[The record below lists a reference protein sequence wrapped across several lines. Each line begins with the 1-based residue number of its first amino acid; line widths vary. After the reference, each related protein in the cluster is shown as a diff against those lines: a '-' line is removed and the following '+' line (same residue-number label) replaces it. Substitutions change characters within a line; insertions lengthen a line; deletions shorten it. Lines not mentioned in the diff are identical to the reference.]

1 MFHGRSRRFWWLF
14 GTYGVLALTTA
25 FLLGLIATGQIE
37 RFQFQQAERDLHV
50 KAFLVSNSVPE
61 SAQNQNSHL
70 QADADTLD
78 SEINSRITFL
88 DSNGKVLADSVQDPA
103 VMENHATRPEIIAAR
118 RGDSH
123 LFVRRSNTTGATTL
137 YVARRLRREASPVA
151 FVRVASS
158 VERIQASLVGLK
170 RSIWTGAAGTAFGVI
185 FLGFFLARGIASPV
199 REPVTATE
207 RSATCR
213 TPEFM
218 INLTREI
225 RSPLS
230 VIKACAETLLN
241 GAMDDAANRDFF
253 LQQIDVKSDHIH
265 RLMVDAVTLVRIESG
280 TRQFHFEAVFLE
292 PAVTACLEGHQAR
305 AHAQN
310 LVLELLPPPPQA
322 EQKPSSSG
330 SDCTART
337 SAVAVWADEEALI
350 EILDRLAD
358 RAMSCTLSGSRIQ
371 IRWHIND
378 KHVFLEVQ
386 DTGKGIMES
395 DLSRIFDPFSRVD
408 RARTREEVDVG
419 LSLAIVKELADAME
433 GTIQTESVTGEGT
446 TFRIRLRQAI
456 LPQ

>member
-1 MFHGRSRRFWWLF
+1 MFHGRSRRFWSLF
-14 GTYGVLALTTA
+14 GTYGVLALTIA

-37 RFQFQQAERDLHV
+37 RFQFQQAERDLRV
-50 KAFLVSNSVPE
+50 KAFLVGKSIPE
-61 SAQNQNSHL
+61 FSPNQISHL
-70 QADADTLD
+70 QADANALD

-118 RGDSH
+118 RGDGH
-123 LFVRRSNTTGATTL
+123 LFIRRSNTTGATTL

-185 FLGFFLARGIASPV
+185 FLGFFLARGIAGRV

-207 RSATCR
+207 RSAGCR
-213 TPEFM
+213 SPEFM
-218 INLTREI
+218 ISLTREI

-230 VIKACAETLLN
+230 VVKACAETLLN
-241 GAMDDAANRDFF
+241 GAMDDAANRNFF

-265 RLMVDAVTLVRIESG
+265 RLLVDAVTLVRIESG
-280 TRQFHFEAVFLE
+280 ARQFHFEAVFLE

-305 AHAQN
+305 ANARN
-310 LVLELLPPPPQA
+310 LVLELPSPAQSEL
-322 EQKPSSSG
+322 KPSSSG
-330 SDCTART
+330 SDCTGQT
-337 SAVAVWADEEALI
+337 SAVAAWADEEALI
-350 EILDRLAD
+350 QILDRLAD
-358 RAMSCTLSGSRIQ
+358 RAISCTPSGGRIK

-378 KHVFLEVQ
+378 KHVLLEVQ

-408 RARTREEVDVG
+408 RARTREEDDVG

-456 LPQ
+456 LAQ